1 MATILLS
8 AAGAAV
14 GSGFGGTVLGL
25 SGAVIGR
32 AVGATLGRVID
43 QRLMGAGS
51 QAVETGRIERFRLS
65 GASEGAS
72 VPLLFGRNRVA
83 GQVIWAT
90 RFREDVS
97 TSSTGGRKGTAPKPR
112 VTTTSYSYSVS
123 LALALCEGVVAT
135 VGRIWA
141 DGAEIDP
148 TSLTLRVYP
157 GDEAQGPDP
166 KIEAV
171 EGAGRAPSYRGVAY
185 VVIEDLDLA
194 RFGNRVP
201 QFTFEVIR
209 PAQGT
214 AADAMTDMRRAVRS
228 VALMPGTGEYAL
240 AATALHYDDGP
251 GRSTPA
257 NTHSPSGRTDLVT
270 SLAQL
275 RGELPA
281 VRSLSLIVSW
291 FGSDLRC
298 GSCTVQPK
306 VEQKLRDAVGMPW
319 RAGGIGRAEAA
330 QIVQSGGRP
339 IYGGT
344 PADASVIEAIHAIR
358 GGGQEVMFYPFI
370 LMDQLGGNGLPD
382 PWSDAG
388 SQAALPWRGR
398 ITTAKAPG
406 QAGSAD
412 RTAAAEAEVA
422 AFFGTAQPGHFGIA
436 NGQITYSGPPGWG
449 YRRFILHYARL
460 CALAGGVDS
469 FCIGSEMVG
478 LTQIRGAGD
487 SFPAVAA
494 LRQLAA
500 EVRGILGACDQAHL
514 RRRLVGVF
522 RLSRGR
528 GRLLPPRPALGRRQH
543 RFRRHRQT
551 TCRCRTGA
559 TGTCMPTRAG
569 ARSTTSTTSRP
580 TSRGARGSTGSTTAP
595 RGRPFQR
602 RLPITDGAYG
612 EPWVFRYKDI
622 RGWWSNAHHDRP
634 GGVRAAQPTAWV
646 PGSKPIRFTEYGCAA
661 MDRATNEPNKFLDPK
676 SSESRLPKYSTGR
689 RDDAIQLQYL
699 RAMAEVW
706 ADPARNPVSP
716 LYGAPMLDMSRA
728 HVWAWD
734 ARPFPQFPNLADIWS
749 DGDNYDRGHWITGRS
764 SNQTLAAVIAEICE
778 RSGAASFDSAHA
790 YGVVRG
796 FAPDGPGPARAALQ
810 PLMLV
815 HGFEAIERDGTLRF
829 QMRGERPA
837 IPLDP
842 GILVQGPK
850 LDGTLETTRAPEAE
864 MAGRVRIGFIEAES
878 DFTIRQV
885 EATFPDE
892 ESIGV
897 SQSEFAMVLTPS
909 EARGVAERW
918 LSEARVARDSARFVL
933 PPSRMGLGAGDT
945 VSLMGAEYRIDRIEQ
960 AEAQT
965 AEAVRIGRSVYTRS
979 DTAEER
985 VLPRPYIAPA
995 PVFSLFLDL
1004 PLLRG
1009 DEDPVSPHVAAT
1021 SQPWPGAVAVWSAV
1035 EDAGYALDTV
1045 LNAPATLGL
1054 TETPLAPARPG
1065 LWDRGA
1071 PLRVRLSAGAL
1082 SSATDVAVLAGAN
1095 AVAIG
1100 DGSPDRWEVFQF
1112 ANATLVGPRTY
1123 EIARRLRGQAG
1134 TDSAAP
1140 RSWPAGATSS
1150 SSTRRCR
1157 RSGSTP
1163 RRSASRG
1170 TTGSAMLRAVLTTPP
1185 PCTARLP
1192 SPARGCGLMR
1202 PSSCARRRSRGATS
1216 D

>member
-1 MATILLS
+1 M
-8 AAGAAV
+8 
-14 GSGFGGTVLGL
+14 
-25 SGAVIGR
+25 
-32 AVGATLGRVID
+32 
-43 QRLMGAGS
+43 
-51 QAVETGRIERFRLS
+51 
-65 GASEGAS
+65 
-72 VPLLFGRNRVA
+72 
-83 GQVIWAT
+83 
-90 RFREDVS
+90 
-97 TSSTGGRKGTAPKPR
+97 
-112 VTTTSYSYSVS
+112 
-123 LALALCEGVVAT
+123 
-135 VGRIWA
+135 
-141 DGAEIDP
+141 
-148 TSLTLRVYP
+148 
-157 GDEAQGPDP
+157 
-166 KIEAV
+166 
-171 EGAGRAPSYRGVAY
+171 
-185 VVIEDLDLA
+185 
-194 RFGNRVP
+194 
-201 QFTFEVIR
+201 
-209 PAQGT
+209 
-214 AADAMTDMRRAVRS
+214 
-228 VALMPGTGEYAL
+228 
-240 AATALHYDDGP
+240 
-251 GRSTPA
+251 
-257 NTHSPSGRTDLVT
+257 
-270 SLAQL
+270 
-275 RGELPA
+275 
-281 VRSLSLIVSW
+281 
-291 FGSDLRC
+291 
-298 GSCTVQPK
+298 
-306 VEQKLRDAVGMPW
+306 
-319 RAGGIGRAEAA
+319 
-330 QIVQSGGRP
+330 
-339 IYGGT
+339 
-344 PADASVIEAIHAIR
+344 
-358 GGGQEVMFYPFI
+358 
-370 LMDQLGGNGLPD
+370 
-382 PWSDAG
+382 
-388 SQAALPWRGR
+388 
-398 ITTAKAPG
+398 
-406 QAGSAD
+406 
-412 RTAAAEAEVA
+412 
-422 AFFGTAQPGHFGIA
+422 
-436 NGQITYSGPPGWG
+436 
-449 YRRFILHYARL
+449 
-460 CALAGGVDS
+460 LAGGVDS

-500 EVRGILGACDQAHL
+500 EVRGILG
-514 RRRLVGVF
+514 
-522 RLSRGR
+522 
-528 GRLLPPRPALGRRQH
+528 PATKLTYAADWSEYFGYH
-543 RFRRHRQT
+543 
-551 TCRCRTGA
+551 
-559 TGTCMPTRAG
+559 AG
-569 ARSTTSTTSRP
+569 ADVYFHLDPLWADANIDFVGIDNYMPLSDWRDGDVHADAGW
-580 TSRGARGSTGSTTAP
+580 GAVHNLDYLKANVAGGEGFDWFYDSPEGQA
-595 RGRPFQR
+595 FQR
-602 RLPITDGAYG
+602 RRPITDGAYG

-622 RGWWSNAHHDRP
+622 KGWWSNAHHDRP

-706 ADPARNPVSP
+706 ADPAQNPVSP

-734 ARPFPQFPNLADIWS
+734 ARPFPQFPNLRDIWS

-960 AEAQT
+960 AEAQM

-1035 EDAGYALDTV
+1035 EDAGYAVDTV

-1054 TETPLAPARPG
+1054 TETPLAAARPG

-1082 SSATDVAVLAGAN
+1082 SSATDAAVLAGAN

-1134 TDSAAP
+1134 TDAAAP
-1140 RSWPAGATSS
+1140 RSWPVGSYVVLLDAAVPQIGLDPAALGLARHYRIGNAARGLDDPGVVHREVAFAGAGL
-1150 SSTRRCR
+1150 R
-1157 RSGSTP
+1157 P
-1163 RRSASRG
+1163 YAPVF
-1170 TTGSAMLRAVLTTPP
+1170 LRAAPLAGGDLRLTWIRRTRTFGDSWDGFEVPLGEEREVYLIRLTTPAGP
-1185 PCTARLP
+1185 LRDVVVTG
-1192 SPARGCGLMR
+1192 PAWTYPLGQRAIDLALGPVQVSVAQVSNRVG
-1202 PSSCARRRSRGATS
+1202 PGPFASVTVSG
-1216 D
+1216 